1 MFTGHHK
8 ALHDNTAEWRLYPG
22 SIQLVFNLRQAGFCD
37 LQITTGNIP
46 VLQGLFQFCSGGQV

>member
-46 VLQGLFQFCSGGQV
+46 V